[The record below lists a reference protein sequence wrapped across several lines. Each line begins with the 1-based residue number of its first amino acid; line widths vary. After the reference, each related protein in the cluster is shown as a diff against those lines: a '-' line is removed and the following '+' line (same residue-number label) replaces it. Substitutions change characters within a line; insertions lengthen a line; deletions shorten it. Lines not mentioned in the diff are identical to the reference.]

1 MAQTASSSTP
11 DLRGVRVLVV
21 DDDPDAREIFS
32 ASLIH
37 AGAEVQTAASA
48 RQALGILKARV
59 PDVAVTDMSMPG
71 EDGLW
76 LLNQIK
82 QHSPEAARVPVVVV
96 TGHSHLY
103 GDRDMLSVGFNR
115 YMTKPVDPWQLCGT
129 IRELA
134 HDAR

>member
-1 MAQTASSSTP
+1 
-11 DLRGVRVLVV
+11 
-21 DDDPDAREIFS
+21 
-32 ASLIH
+32 
-37 AGAEVQTAASA
+37 
-48 RQALGILKARV
+48 
-59 PDVAVTDMSMPG
+59 MSMPG

-82 QHSPEAARVPVVVV
+82 QYSAEAARVPVVVV

-129 IRELA
+129 VRELA
-134 HDAR
+134 HDADRR